1 MVYRLLDF
9 MVDAVAAVIGVDLA
23 AAKPQA
29 RRNGPSVERSTTT
42 PPRE

>member
-29 RRNGPSVERSTTT
+29 RA
-42 PPRE
+42 